1 LPSPIYKD
9 LLEETDGGGFW
20 EPYLK
25 TATQAAS
32 DLAGRF
38 LNRN

>member
-1 LPSPIYKD
+1 MEATYKD

-20 EPYLK
+20 EPSLK
-25 TATQAAS
+25 TATKTVGE
-32 DLAGRF
+32 LAGRF